1 MPDDKQ
7 LIRDLIE
14 TWMRESEAGN
24 LDQVLR
30 LMDDDVVFLLPG
42 QPPMRGKEE
51 FAKNFPPPGKVKI
64 DGKSDIQEIEILGDY
79 AYCWNK
85 LSVTVTPP
93 DGKSMRRSGN
103 ILSIFRKKSDGFWV
117 LYRDANMLTMEP
129 TPDK

>member
-14 TWMRESEAGN
+14 TWMRETKAGN
-24 LDQVLR
+24 LEQVLK
-30 LMDDDVVFLLPG
+30 LMDEDIVFLLPG
-42 QPPMRGKEE
+42 QPPMRGKEA
-51 FAKNFPPPGKVKI
+51 FAKSFPPPGKAKI

-93 DGKSMRRSGN
+93 DGKQIRRSGN
-103 ILSIFRKKSDGFWV
+103 ILSIFRKKSDGSWV
-117 LYRDANMLTMEP
+117 LYRDANMLTPE
-129 TPDK
+129 TP